1 MPSVPP
7 FFPSP
12 IMILTAGEVAVDQPG
27 GVHVRQAR
35 RHLRRDAQPV
45 LEARRR
51 PRPVQRPRQAACEC
65 VCMRLL
71 WLLLTPQEKGANFQP
86 PAE

>member
-1 MPSVPP
+1 M
-7 FFPSP
+7 
-12 IMILTAGEVAVDQPG
+12 DQPG